1 LTFEQESVEAE
12 RMADVK
18 IEAGARFRMKLE
30 ARKKLPFLIE
40 FGTEED
46 IVAYTRQW
54 NPQITNAELKEV
66 VRLFLYAK
74 HEKHGRGHP
83 PQSC

>member
-1 LTFEQESVEAE
+1 MLKGMTS
-12 RMADVK
+12 VK
-18 IEAGARFRMKLE
+18 IDNDAKFRMKLE

-54 NPQITNAELKEV
+54 NPQITDVELQDV

-74 HEKHGRGHP
+74 REKHGRGHP